1 MYSGFNSNQEPNVVY
16 EALSSEMTALG
27 LMSGTSRDG
36 IDAAIVRTDGI
47 SIIERGPSARAL
59 YSEDFRARLSG
70 LIAGVGDT
78 SEVESE
84 LTAQHAALI
93 YKLLEKNNLT
103 NSEIDIIGFH
113 GHTILHAPDEHRT
126 HQIGDGALLSK
137 LTGILVVNDLRS
149 ADVMAGGQG
158 APLAPA
164 YHWALARNLPKP
176 VAILNLGGVANVTW
190 IGESRS
196 NSEMNVIGGNLIPQL
211 WAFDTGPGNAL
222 LDDWAAKHIGARFD
236 RDGELA
242 SAGCVNSSVLK
253 QLLQHPYFSLT
264 PPKSLDRDAF
274 SLEPL
279 QELSPQDGAA
289 TLVAFT
295 AQAVCEAA
303 HLLPSEPLRWFV
315 TGGGRHNKVLMGELA
330 ARLGRTVEPVE
341 VAGWDGN
348 VLEAEAFAFLAV
360 RAIKQWPLSWPTT
373 TGVAR
378 PCVGGV
384 IHRPSGC

>member
-1 MYSGFNSNQEPNVVY
+1 VVNEASNSQ
-16 EALSSEMTALG
+16 MTALG

-36 IDAAIVRTDGI
+36 IDAAIIRTDGI
-47 SIIERGPSARAL
+47 SILEHGPSATTT
-59 YSEDFRARLSG
+59 YGDDFRARLSN
-70 LIAGVGDT
+70 LIAGIGDV

-84 LTAQHAALI
+84 LTARHADLVNELI
-93 YKLLEKNNLT
+93 QKNNLT
-103 NSEIDIIGFH
+103 NSDIDIIGFH
-113 GHTILHAPDEHRT
+113 GHTILHTPNEHRT
-126 HQIGDGALLSK
+126 DQIGDGALLSK
-137 LTGILVVNDLRS
+137 MTGIAVANDLRS
-149 ADVMAGGQG
+149 ADVAVGGQG

-176 VAILNLGGVANVTW
+176 VAILNLGGVANITW
-190 IGESRS
+190 IGEDHS
-196 NSEMNVIGGNLIPQL
+196 NSVMSEAGGDLIPQI

-242 SAGCVNSSVLK
+242 SVGSVNSPVLE
-253 QLLQHPYFSLT
+253 QLLQNPYFSLP

-279 QELSPQDGAA
+279 RDLPPQDGAA
-289 TLVAFT
+289 TLAAFT

-303 HLLPSEPLRWFV
+303 HLLPSEPLRWLV
-315 TGGGRHNKVLMGELA
+315 TGGGRYNKAVMEELA
-330 ARLGRTVEPVE
+330 TRLGKTVEPVE

-348 VLEAEAFAFLAV
+348 VLEAEAFAYLAV
-360 RAIKQWPLSWPTT
+360 RVVKQWPLSWPTT

-384 IHRPSGC
+384 IHRPPSC

>member
-1 MYSGFNSNQEPNVVY
+1 MN
-16 EALSSEMTALG
+16 EASSSEMTALG

-47 SIIERGPSARAL
+47 SILERGPSATAT
-59 YSEDFRARLSG
+59 YSEDFRARLSS
-70 LIAGVGDT
+70 LIAGIGDV

-84 LTAQHAALI
+84 LTTQHADLVNKLI
-93 YKLLEKNNLT
+93 EENNLA

-113 GHTILHAPDEHRT
+113 GHTILHAPNEHRT
-126 HQIGDGALLSK
+126 DQIGDGALLSK
-137 LTGILVVNDLRS
+137 MTGIAVVNDLRS
-149 ADVMAGGQG
+149 ADVAAGGQG

-176 VAILNLGGVANVTW
+176 VAILNLGGVANITW
-190 IGESRS
+190 IGEDHS
-196 NSEMNVIGGNLIPQL
+196 NSEVNEVGGDLIPQI
-211 WAFDTGPGNAL
+211 WAFDTGPGIAL
-222 LDDWAAKHIGARFD
+222 LDDWVAEHIGARFD

-242 SAGCVNSSVLK
+242 SAGSVNLSVLER
-253 QLLQHPYFSLT
+253 LLRNPYFSLN

-303 HLLPSEPLRWFV
+303 HRLPFEPLRWLV
-315 TGGGRHNKVLMGELA
+315 TGGGRYNKVMMDELA
-330 ARLGRTVEPVE
+330 TRLGRTVEPVE

-360 RAIKQWPLSWPTT
+360 RAVKQWPLSWPTT
-373 TGVAR
+373 TGVAH
-378 PCVGGV
+378 PCLGGV
-384 IHRPSGC
+384 VHRPPSC